1 MSAGTKRALRVLALA
16 ASVFCAGCIGPH
28 YTNKELLVSGK
39 QPPHIRGPHDPA
51 IEANLSTHPWA
62 KSPFPD
68 RAAEVVVTV
77 AKSAGIQGW
86 KDYHMRARARG
97 LVIQHEISSN
107 GFLTMDVQ
115 LQSLTLNRVPI
126 PLHGPRY
133 MRFEIFL
140 GKVSVDKALFNE
152 TNVWILGQGK
162 FVWDSDGW
170 FEIHPQKTG
179 DVQLSPPVPHEPS
192 LGNVGG

>member
-1 MSAGTKRALRVLALA
+1 MRIGIKRTRIFALLATGLIMS
-16 ASVFCAGCIGPH
+16 CAGCIGPH
-28 YTNKELLVSGK
+28 YSKKELIVSGR
-39 QPPHIRGPHDPA
+39 QPPHIHGPHDPA
-51 IEANLSTHPWA
+51 IEANLSTHPWP

-86 KDYHMRARARG
+86 KDYHMWARARG
-97 LVIQHEISSN
+97 EVIQHEFSSN
-107 GFLTMDVQ
+107 GFLTVDVG
-115 LQSLTLNRVPI
+115 LESLTINHVRVPL
-126 PLHGPRY
+126 PGPRY

-140 GKVSVDKALFNE
+140 GKVSVDKAIYTK
-152 TNVWILGQGK
+152 TNAMIFGQGK

-179 DVQLSPPVPHEPS
+179 DVELSPP
-192 LGNVGG
+192 L